1 MAPRSPSTVLV
12 VDDEEGIRDYLAEV
26 LRFEGYQCRCFTESL
41 AALAYLAGQNAPA
54 DLVLADI
61 RMPGMNGIDLLREV
75 KSRQPGLPVILVSG
89 LYELALTLDALEAGA
104 DDYLKKP
111 VKPSDVVTLVG
122 KYLQQ
127 DARRHEE
134 EFREALRQFLDA
146 RSANGEAAEPLAG
159 VFRMLGFRR
168 YETFQHSKR
177 VAAYSRLF
185 GEHCRLTRPE
195 LGHLEL
201 GALLHDIGK
210 IGIPRNVLLKPESLN
225 EEEWR
230 VMKTHPQIG
239 YGLLSEFPAFQE
251 EARIV
256 LSHHERFDGKG
267 YPRGK
272 SGKEIPVGAR
282 IFSIVDTLD
291 AITSDR
297 PYRPAQPF
305 SNAQREI
312 ERMSGTQFDP
322 LLVDVFGGI
331 PVEKLR
337 EIQQAYPD
345 EAS

>member
-1 MAPRSPSTVLV
+1 MV
-12 VDDEEGIRDYLAEV
+12 VDDDEGIRDYLAEV
-26 LRFEGYQCRCFTESL
+26 LRFEGYECRCFSESV
-41 AALAYLAGQNAPA
+41 AALAYLGEQNQPA

-75 KSRQPGLPVILVSG
+75 KSRQPELPVILISG
-89 LYELALTLDALEAGA
+89 LYELALALDALEAGA

-111 VKPSDVVTLVG
+111 VQPSDVVTLVG
-122 KYLQQ
+122 KYLQR

-134 EFREALRQFLDA
+134 VFREALRQFLDG
-146 RSANGEAAEPLAG
+146 RSANGEGTEALAE

-177 VAAYSRLF
+177 VAAYSGLF
-185 GEHCRLTRPE
+185 GEQCGLTDSE

-201 GALLHDIGK
+201 GALLHDVGK
-210 IGIPRNVLLKPESLN
+210 IGIPRNVLLKPGPLT

-239 YGLLSEFPAFQE
+239 YGLLAEFPAFRE

-256 LSHHERFDGKG
+256 LFHHERFDGKG
-267 YPRGK
+267 YPQGK
-272 SGKEIPVGAR
+272 AGKEIPVGAR

-297 PYRPAQPF
+297 SYRPARPF
-305 SNAQREI
+305 SKAREEI
-312 ERMSGTQFDP
+312 EKMSGSQFDP
-322 LLVDVFGGI
+322 LLVEVFGRI
-331 PVEKLR
+331 AVEKLR
-337 EIQQAYPD
+337 EIQQQYPD
-345 EAS
+345 EVS

>member
-1 MAPRSPSTVLV
+1 MVANSPSTVLV
-12 VDDEEGIRDYLAEV
+12 VDDDEGIRDYLAEV
-26 LRFEGYQCRCFTESL
+26 LRFEGYKCQCFSESL
-41 AALAYLAGQNAPA
+41 SALAYLAEENRPA

-75 KSRQPGLPVILVSG
+75 KSRQPELPVILVSG
-89 LYELALTLDALEAGA
+89 LYELALALDALEAGA

-122 KYLQQ
+122 KYLQR

-134 EFREALRQFLDA
+134 VFREALRQFLDG
-146 RSANGEAAEPLAG
+146 RSANGEGTEALVE

-168 YETFQHSKR
+168 YETFQHSQR
-177 VAAYSRLF
+177 VPAYSRLF
-185 GEHCRLTRPE
+185 GEQCGLTEPE

-210 IGIPRNVLLKPESLN
+210 IGIPRNVLLKPEPLT

-239 YGLLSEFPAFQE
+239 YGLISEFPAFRE

-267 YPRGK
+267 YPLGK
-272 SGKEIPVGAR
+272 SGKEIPPEAR

-297 PYRPAQPF
+297 PYRSAQPL
-305 SNAQREI
+305 SKAREEI
-312 ERMSGTQFDP
+312 EKMSASQFDP
-322 LLVDVFGGI
+322 LLVDVFGRI
-331 PVEKLR
+331 AVEKLQ
-337 EIQQAYPD
+337 EIQQQYPD
-345 EAS
+345 EVS

>member
-1 MAPRSPSTVLV
+1 MAAQSRSTVLV
-12 VDDEEGIRDYLAEV
+12 VDDEEGIRYYLSEV
-26 LRFEGYQCRCFTESL
+26 LRLEGYECRCFSESL
-41 AALAYLAGQNAPA
+41 SALAYLDGQNRPA
-54 DLVLADI
+54 DLLLTDI

-75 KSRQPGLPVILVSG
+75 KSRQPELPVILVSG
-89 LYELALTLDALEAGA
+89 LYELALALDALEAGA

-127 DARRHEE
+127 DARGHEE

-146 RSANGEAAEPLAG
+146 RTANGEATESLAE

-185 GEHCRLTRPE
+185 GGHCGLTDLE

-210 IGIPRNVLLKPESLN
+210 IGIPRNVLLKPESLT

-230 VMKTHPQIG
+230 VMKAHPQIG
-239 YGLLSEFPAFQE
+239 YRLLSEFPAFQE
-251 EARIV
+251 EASIV

-272 SGKEIPVGAR
+272 SGKGIPVGAR

-297 PYRPAQPF
+297 PYRAAQPF
-305 SNAQREI
+305 SIAQQEI
-312 ERMSGTQFDP
+312 GKMSGSQFDP
-322 LLVDVFGGI
+322 LLVDVFERI
-331 PVEKLR
+331 PEEELR
-337 EIQQAYPD
+337 KVQLAYPD
-345 EAS
+345 EVS

>member
-1 MAPRSPSTVLV
+1 MATQSPSTVLV
-12 VDDEEGIRDYLAEV
+12 VDDDEGIRDYLAEV
-26 LRFEGYQCRCFTESL
+26 LRFEGYECRCFSESL
-41 AALAYLAGQNAPA
+41 SALAYLAERNRRA

-61 RMPGMNGIDLLREV
+61 RMPGMNGIGLLREV
-75 KSRQPGLPVILVSG
+75 KSRQPDLPVILVSG
-89 LYELALTLDALEAGA
+89 LYELALALDALEAGA

-122 KYLQQ
+122 KYLQK

-134 EFREALRQFLDA
+134 EFREALRLFLDS
-146 RSANGEAAEPLAG
+146 RIGNRESTESLAE

-177 VAAYSRLF
+177 VAAYSQLF
-185 GEHCRLTRPE
+185 GGHCGLTATE
-195 LGHLEL
+195 LDHLEL

-230 VMKTHPQIG
+230 VMKAHPQIG

-297 PYRPAQPF
+297 PYRAAQSF
-305 SNAQREI
+305 SKAQQEI
-312 ERMSGTQFDP
+312 EKMSGSQFDP
-322 LLVDVFGGI
+322 LLVDVFARI
-331 PVEKLR
+331 PIEELR
-337 EIQQAYPD
+337 EIQQRFPD
-345 EAS
+345 EVS